1 VLLPASSAQLVW
13 CRLLAF
19 LVLRLIQASLAY
31 VEAKRAVGYQLSRLN
46 RIWVYAV
53 FVCITW
59 GASSVIGNALRGLL
73 LEPFAI
79 KSSSMEPAL
88 EQGDQV
94 YIFKRG
100 PGARLERGSVIVW
113 TDHRIDRALAS
124 RIVAFGGDDTKA
136 AEFGNARLRPSLRA
150 STFVSPLRVVAD
162 RCPNQEQ
169 RRYPHGFSRSQTTG
183 ENHMRLIII
192 GAGFA
197 GMYAALSA
205 ARLRDIQG
213 VSPEELE
220 IALVAPEP
228 TLVVRPR
235 LYEPKPETLTAPLLD
250 VLKAI
255 DVVYVQ
261 GSAETI
267 DTKSHAVEVLT
278 AKGSRKTL
286 SYDRL
291 VVATGSRLFRPNIPG
306 LAEHGFSVDNLDD
319 AVALDKH
326 LHSLAERPALNGRDT
341 VVVAGGG
348 FTGIEA
354 ATEVPSRLREILGK
368 DARTRVIIVERNGA
382 IAPDMGEGP
391 RPIIEEALRK
401 LSVETRLGAGVAAL
415 DKSGVTLSDG
425 ERIEAET
432 VIWAGGIRAAPLTAQ
447 IPAERDNFGRLLV
460 DRDLRVL
467 SVPGVFATGDA
478 ARAASDDLGNYAL
491 MSCQHATRMGAFAGN
506 NAAAEL
512 LGVPTKPYHQKA
524 YVTCLDLGEA
534 GALFTRG
541 WERKVELVGDV
552 AKKTKHEINTVWI
565 YPPKAERAAALAS
578 ADPERVTDL

>member
-1 VLLPASSAQLVW
+1 
-13 CRLLAF
+13 
-19 LVLRLIQASLAY
+19 
-31 VEAKRAVGYQLSRLN
+31 
-46 RIWVYAV
+46 
-53 FVCITW
+53 
-59 GASSVIGNALRGLL
+59 
-73 LEPFAI
+73 
-79 KSSSMEPAL
+79 
-88 EQGDQV
+88 
-94 YIFKRG
+94 
-100 PGARLERGSVIVW
+100 
-113 TDHRIDRALAS
+113 
-124 RIVAFGGDDTKA
+124 
-136 AEFGNARLRPSLRA
+136 
-150 STFVSPLRVVAD
+150 
-162 RCPNQEQ
+162 
-169 RRYPHGFSRSQTTG
+169 
-183 ENHMRLIII
+183 MRLVII

-197 GMYAALSA
+197 GMYTALSA
-205 ARLRDIQG
+205 ARLRDIRG
-213 VSPEELE
+213 ASPEELE

-235 LYEPKPETLTAPLLD
+235 LYEPKPETLTAPLQD

-267 DTKSHAVEVLT
+267 DTKSRTIEMI
-278 AKGSRKTL
+278 AKGTRKSL

-306 LAEHGFSVDNLDD
+306 LAEHGFSVDQLDD
-319 AVALDKH
+319 AIALDRH
-326 LHSLAERPALNGRDT
+326 LHSLADRPAKNGRDT

-354 ATEVPSRLREILGK
+354 ATEMPARLRGILGK
-368 DARTRVIIVERNGA
+368 EVKPRVIIVDRNST

-391 RPIIEEALRK
+391 RPIIEEAMRK
-401 LSVETRLGAGVAAL
+401 LAVETRLGAGVAEL
-415 DKSGVTLSDG
+415 DKSGVTLSNG
-425 ERIEAET
+425 ERIECAT
-432 VIWAGGIRAAPLTAQ
+432 VIWAAGMRAAPLTTQ

-460 DRDLRVL
+460 GRDLRVL

-478 ARAASDDLGNYAL
+478 ARAACDDVGNYAL

-506 NAAAEL
+506 NAAADL
-512 LGVPTKPYHQKA
+512 LGVPTRPYHQKA

-541 WERKVELVGDV
+541 WERKVEMVGDL
-552 AKKTKHEINTVWI
+552 AKKTKQGINTVWI

>member
-1 VLLPASSAQLVW
+1 
-13 CRLLAF
+13 
-19 LVLRLIQASLAY
+19 
-31 VEAKRAVGYQLSRLN
+31 
-46 RIWVYAV
+46 
-53 FVCITW
+53 
-59 GASSVIGNALRGLL
+59 
-73 LEPFAI
+73 
-79 KSSSMEPAL
+79 
-88 EQGDQV
+88 
-94 YIFKRG
+94 
-100 PGARLERGSVIVW
+100 
-113 TDHRIDRALAS
+113 
-124 RIVAFGGDDTKA
+124 
-136 AEFGNARLRPSLRA
+136 
-150 STFVSPLRVVAD
+150 
-162 RCPNQEQ
+162 
-169 RRYPHGFSRSQTTG
+169 
-183 ENHMRLIII
+183 MRLIII

-235 LYEPKPETLTAPLLD
+235 LYEQNPETLTAPLLG

-255 DVVYVQ
+255 DVDYVQ

-267 DTKSHAVEVLT
+267 DTKARVVQITT
-278 AKGSRKTL
+278 AKGTRKTL

-306 LAEHGFSVDNLDD
+306 LAEHGFSVDQLED

-326 LHSLAERPALNGRDT
+326 LHRLADRPAMNGRDT

-354 ATEVPSRLREILGK
+354 ATEMPARLRKILGE
-368 DARTRVIIVERNGA
+368 DATPRVIIVDRNSA

-391 RPIIEEALRK
+391 RPVIEDALRK
-401 LSVETRLGAGVAAL
+401 VGVETRLGAGVASL
-415 DKSGVTLSDG
+415 DKSGVTLSNG
-425 ERIEAET
+425 EHIETET
-432 VIWAGGIRAAPLTAQ
+432 VIWAAGIRAAPLTQQ

-460 DRDLRVL
+460 DRDLRVP

-478 ARAASDDLGNYAL
+478 ARAACDDDGNYAL

-512 LGVPTKPYHQKA
+512 LGVRTKPYHQKA

-534 GALFTRG
+534 GALFTLG
-541 WERKVELVGDV
+541 WERKVEMVGEV
-552 AKKTKHEINTVWI
+552 GKKTKQEINTVWI

-578 ADPERVTDL
+578 ADPERVTDVTGFF

>member
-1 VLLPASSAQLVW
+1 
-13 CRLLAF
+13 
-19 LVLRLIQASLAY
+19 
-31 VEAKRAVGYQLSRLN
+31 
-46 RIWVYAV
+46 
-53 FVCITW
+53 
-59 GASSVIGNALRGLL
+59 
-73 LEPFAI
+73 
-79 KSSSMEPAL
+79 
-88 EQGDQV
+88 
-94 YIFKRG
+94 
-100 PGARLERGSVIVW
+100 
-113 TDHRIDRALAS
+113 
-124 RIVAFGGDDTKA
+124 
-136 AEFGNARLRPSLRA
+136 
-150 STFVSPLRVVAD
+150 
-162 RCPNQEQ
+162 
-169 RRYPHGFSRSQTTG
+169 
-183 ENHMRLIII
+183 MRLIII

-220 IALVAPEP
+220 IALVAPKP

-255 DVVYVQ
+255 DVDYVQ

-267 DTKSHAVEVLT
+267 DTKSRVVQIAT
-278 AKGSRKTL
+278 AKGTRKTL

-306 LAEHGFSVDNLDD
+306 LAEHGFSVDQIED

-326 LHSLAERPALNGRDT
+326 LHSLADRPAMNGRDT
-341 VVVAGGG
+341 VVVASGG

-354 ATEVPSRLREILGK
+354 ATEMPVRLRKILGK
-368 DARTRVIIVERNGA
+368 DVKPRVIIVERNGA

-391 RPIIEEALRK
+391 RPVIEDALRK
-401 LSVETRLGAGVAAL
+401 VGVETRLGAGVASL
-415 DKSGVTLSDG
+415 DKSGVTLSSG
-425 ERIEAET
+425 EHIEAET
-432 VIWAGGIRAAPLTAQ
+432 VIWAAGIRAAPLTQQ
-447 IPAERDNFGRLLV
+447 ISAERDNFGRLLV
-460 DRDLRVL
+460 DRELRVPG
-467 SVPGVFATGDA
+467 VQGVFATGDA
-478 ARAASDDLGNYAL
+478 ARAACDDDGNYAL

-541 WERKVELVGDV
+541 WERKVEMTGDV
-552 AKKTKHEINTVWI
+552 AKKTKQEINTVWI

-578 ADPERVTDL
+578 ADPENVTKV

>member
-1 VLLPASSAQLVW
+1 
-13 CRLLAF
+13 
-19 LVLRLIQASLAY
+19 
-31 VEAKRAVGYQLSRLN
+31 
-46 RIWVYAV
+46 
-53 FVCITW
+53 
-59 GASSVIGNALRGLL
+59 
-73 LEPFAI
+73 
-79 KSSSMEPAL
+79 
-88 EQGDQV
+88 
-94 YIFKRG
+94 
-100 PGARLERGSVIVW
+100 
-113 TDHRIDRALAS
+113 
-124 RIVAFGGDDTKA
+124 
-136 AEFGNARLRPSLRA
+136 
-150 STFVSPLRVVAD
+150 
-162 RCPNQEQ
+162 
-169 RRYPHGFSRSQTTG
+169 
-183 ENHMRLIII
+183 MRLVII

-213 VSPEELE
+213 VSPEEFE
-220 IALVAPEP
+220 IALVSPEP

-267 DTKSHAVEVLT
+267 DTKSRTVGIAANG
-278 AKGSRKTL
+278 AKKNL

-306 LAEHGFSVDNLDD
+306 LAEHGFSVDSLDD
-319 AVALDKH
+319 AIALDKH
-326 LHSLAERPALNGRDT
+326 LHSLAKRPAVNGRDT

-354 ATEVPSRLREILGK
+354 ATEMPARLREVLGK
-368 DARTRVIIVERNGA
+368 DAKARIIIVDRNQA

-391 RPIIEEALRK
+391 RPVIEEALRK
-401 LSVETRLGAGVAAL
+401 LGVETRLGAGVASL
-415 DKSGVTLSDG
+415 DGSGVTLSSG
-425 ERIEAET
+425 EHIETET
-432 VIWAGGIRAAPLTAQ
+432 VIWAAGIRAAPLTQQ

-460 DRDLRVL
+460 DRDLRVP

-478 ARAASDDLGNYAL
+478 ARAASDDIGNYAL

-512 LGVPTKPYHQKA
+512 LGVPTRPYHQKP

-541 WERKVELVGDV
+541 WDRKVEMVGEV
-552 AKKTKHEINTVWI
+552 AKKTKQEINTVWI

-578 ADPERVTDL
+578 ADPEHVTEV

>member
-1 VLLPASSAQLVW
+1 
-13 CRLLAF
+13 
-19 LVLRLIQASLAY
+19 
-31 VEAKRAVGYQLSRLN
+31 
-46 RIWVYAV
+46 
-53 FVCITW
+53 
-59 GASSVIGNALRGLL
+59 
-73 LEPFAI
+73 
-79 KSSSMEPAL
+79 M
-88 EQGDQV
+88 
-94 YIFKRG
+94 
-100 PGARLERGSVIVW
+100 
-113 TDHRIDRALAS
+113 
-124 RIVAFGGDDTKA
+124 RIV
-136 AEFGNARLRPSLRA
+136 
-150 STFVSPLRVVAD
+150 
-162 RCPNQEQ
+162 
-169 RRYPHGFSRSQTTG
+169 
-183 ENHMRLIII
+183 II

-205 ARLRDIQG
+205 ARLRDIKG

-228 TLVVRPR
+228 TLVIRPR

-250 VLKAI
+250 VLKAV
-255 DVVYVQ
+255 DVVYIK

-267 DTKSHAVEVLT
+267 DTASRIVQVAT
-278 AKGSRKTL
+278 ANNKRQSL

-319 AVALDKH
+319 AIALDKH
-326 LHSLAERPALNGRDT
+326 LHGLANRPASNGRDT
-341 VVVAGGG
+341 IVVAGGG

-354 ATEVPSRLREILGK
+354 ATEIPARLRAILGK
-368 DARTRVIIVERNGA
+368 DARPRVIIVERNSA

-401 LSVETRLGAGVAAL
+401 LGVETRLGAGVASL
-415 DKSGVTLSDG
+415 DASGITLSDG
-425 ERIEAET
+425 ERIETET
-432 VIWAGGIRAAPLTAQ
+432 VIWAAGIRAAPLTTQ

-460 DRDLRVL
+460 DRDLRVP

-478 ARAASDDLGNYAL
+478 ARAASDDVGNYAL

-512 LGVPTKPYHQKA
+512 LRMATRPYHQKG

-541 WERKVELVGDV
+541 WDRKVEMVGDV
-552 AKKTKHEINTVWI
+552 AKKTKQEINTVWI

-578 ADPERVTDL
+578 ADPEHVTEV